1 MYKVLEKDLLAEN
14 IYRMVIE
21 APLTAAKARA
31 GNFVIVRVSE
41 VGERI
46 PLTISNSDPERGTL
60 TLIIQAVG
68 KSTKDLVKLEVG
80 DAVRDVLGPL
90 GTATEIDENVKRLVA
105 VMGGIGTAPMLP
117 LLRAYRKKGA
127 EIVSIMGARSQDLLI
142 LRDEVESLSD
152 EVIIVTDDGSFGEKG
167 LVTDPLRRLLEQGEK
182 FDLAIA
188 IGPARMMQAACNV
201 TKEFDLPTLV
211 SLNSIMIDGTGM
223 CGGCRVSINGET
235 RFACVDGPDFDGH
248 AVNFD
253 ELVLRQGYYR
263 DQEEHAEACK
273 TYGR

>member
-90 GTATEIDENVKRLVA
+90 GTATEIDENV
-105 VMGGIGTAPMLP
+105 
-117 LLRAYRKKGA
+117 
-127 EIVSIMGARSQDLLI
+127 LI
-142 LRDEVESLSD
+142 
-152 EVIIVTDDGSFGEKG
+152 
-167 LVTDPLRRLLEQGEK
+167 
-182 FDLAIA
+182 
-188 IGPARMMQAACNV
+188 
-201 TKEFDLPTLV
+201 
-211 SLNSIMIDGTGM
+211 
-223 CGGCRVSINGET
+223 
-235 RFACVDGPDFDGH
+235 
-248 AVNFD
+248 
-253 ELVLRQGYYR
+253 
-263 DQEEHAEACK
+263 
-273 TYGR
+273 

>member
-127 EIVSIMGARSQDLLI
+127 EIVSIMGVRSQDLLI

-152 EVIIVTDDGSFGEKG
+152 QVIIVTDDGSFGEKG

-188 IGPARMMQAACNV
+188 IGPARMMQASCQV

-211 SLNSIMIDGTGM
+211 SLNSIMIDGTG
-223 CGGCRVSINGET
+223 
-235 RFACVDGPDFDGH
+235 
-248 AVNFD
+248 
-253 ELVLRQGYYR
+253 
-263 DQEEHAEACK
+263 
-273 TYGR
+273 